1 MKVFLNFFLFS
12 SIISLFLSIVEVILF
27 KSNQEI
33 KISKSILFVFFY
45 INYIPINFLISSFFA
60 TLHYIFLES
69 HKSLVFKVKLNNFL
83 YNTKRKSIFLI
94 RFLFF
99 VAYLGFVGIILFF
112 FGFGELKKQTESIE
126 WNIFY
131 TFSISSIIFLL
142 SILSYFMNAKMK
154 KVVEKIKNISYKQY
168 LLLFFISLF
177 IVMLTAV
184 FIIKKGYDFKIFYVI
199 EFFIILFANF
209 SVVIIL
215 LTTNQK
221 KYIHHKAVILIVLG
235 SLFLSLLSLFDN
247 KHLNLKNIQF
257 VLSQENFLSEKI
269 NIKILEAFFDNDKD
283 GFYSLLSF
291 GDCNDSEK
299 NINPLAFDI
308 PDNNIDENCDGFDEK
323 SIFSY
328 DLTNNKNRYKSITL
342 NYSPKILIIIL
353 KNFNYDEKNN
363 LFELFKKDEK
373 TIIFK
378 HIILNSP
385 DFNKNLNL
393 LSDDSNKDNVLL
405 FDTNKIIEKKI
416 YYHEFDFHNSE
427 NLKFFDFY
435 KRIIQSKEFT
445 EVFII
450 PFSLAGNGKLG
461 YYGSGKSLF
470 NDQIDSF
477 LIVNSQAK
485 NYKNKYY
492 KSFYSLFD
500 FIETVNDFVNIKK
513 HNPNN
518 YSFTSEILFNSEDK
532 VFEKPIFA
540 QRRDSFNKLIETT
553 VIFGK
558 IQCVENNIYKN
569 FYCVSFDLPQK
580 DISSNEQLKQKM
592 EQYLK
597 QYRNNQ

>member
-1 MKVFLNFFLFS
+1 MKVFLNFFLYS
-12 SIISLFLSIVEVILF
+12 SVISLFLSIVEVVLF
-27 KSNQEI
+27 KSNQEV

-45 INYIPINFLISSFFA
+45 INYIPINFLISSFFS

-99 VAYLGFVGIILFF
+99 VAYLGFVGIILFL
-112 FGFGELKKQTESIE
+112 FGFGELKKQTDSIE

-154 KVVEKIKNISYKQY
+154 TIVEKIKNVSYKQY
-168 LLLFFISLF
+168 VLLLFTSLF
-177 IVMLTAV
+177 IVIMTSA
-184 FIIKKGYDFKIFYVI
+184 FIVKKGYDFKIFYVI
-199 EFFIILFANF
+199 EFFFIIFLNF
-209 SVVIIL
+209 FVIIL
-215 LTTNQK
+215 LLSTNQK
-221 KYIHHKAVILIVLG
+221 KHTHHKIVILILLS
-235 SLFLSLLSLFDN
+235 SLFLSLLSLFN
-247 KHLNLKNIQF
+247 HKHLNLKNIQF

-269 NIKILEAFFDNDKD
+269 NIKILEAFFDKDKD

-299 NINPLAFDI
+299 NVNPLAFDI

-353 KNFNYDEKNN
+353 KNFNYEEKNN
-363 LFELFKKDEK
+363 LFDLFKKDEK

-385 DFNKNLNL
+385 NFDKNLNKL
-393 LSDDSNKDNVLL
+393 ADSSNTDNVLV
-405 FDTNKIIEKKI
+405 FDTNKVLEKKV
-416 YYHEFDFHNSE
+416 YYHEFDFNASE
-427 NLKFFDFY
+427 NLKFFNFY
-435 KRIIQSKEFT
+435 KKIIESKEFT
-445 EVFII
+445 EVFLI
-450 PFSLAGNGKLG
+450 PFSLSGSGKLG
-461 YYGSGKSLF
+461 YYGSNKSLF
-470 NDQIDSF
+470 IDQIDSF

-492 KSFYSLFD
+492 ESYYSLFD
-500 FIETVNDFVNIKK
+500 VIETINDFVNIKK
-513 HNPNN
+513 HNANN
-518 YSFTSEILFNSEDK
+518 YSLTSEILFNSEDK

-540 QRRDSFNKLIETT
+540 QRKDSFDRLLETT

-558 IQCVENNIYKN
+558 TQCIENNIYKN
-569 FYCVSFDLPQK
+569 FNCFQFDSPQK
-580 DISSNEQLKQKM
+580 NITQNEQLKQKM